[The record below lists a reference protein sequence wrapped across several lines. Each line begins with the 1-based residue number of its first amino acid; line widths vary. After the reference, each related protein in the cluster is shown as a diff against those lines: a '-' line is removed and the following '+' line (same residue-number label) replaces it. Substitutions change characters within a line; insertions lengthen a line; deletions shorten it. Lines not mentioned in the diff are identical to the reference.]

1 MGSGLMSRMAT
12 VLGIGKTDVVAVVRV
27 DGPIG
32 DEFGQRG
39 VSAEGM
45 ESVLRRAFDSDNLRA
60 VAVVINS
67 PGGSPAQS
75 EYIAERIRQLSAEKG
90 VKVFAFCEDMAASG
104 GYWIACAADEI
115 FAARTSLVGS
125 IGVVSSGFGL
135 QDLMSRL
142 GIERRLYTAGKNK
155 ARMDMFSPESDEDIA
170 WVSGLQGR
178 LHEEFKA
185 WVSQRRGTR
194 LRGSGDVLYSGD
206 IWIGTQAVE
215 LGIIDGIGV
224 VRSVIAE
231 RYPDAE
237 IVPIDAPKPLLA
249 RLAGGQVSVA
259 SLTRSVV
266 TGAVQAV
273 ETLPATR
280 FR

>member
-1 MGSGLMSRMAT
+1 MSRIAT
-12 VLGIGKTDVVAVVRV
+12 AMGVRHTDKVAVVRV

-39 VSAEGM
+39 VSADGIE
-45 ESVLRRAFDSDNLRA
+45 EVLRRAFDIDHLRA

-142 GIERRLYTAGKNK
+142 GIERRLYSAGKNK
-155 ARMDMFSPESDEDIA
+155 ARMDMFSPESDEDVA
-170 WVSGLQGR
+170 WLEGLQST

-185 WVSQRRGTR
+185 WVTQRRGKR
-194 LRGSGDVLYSGD
+194 LKAADDVLFSGD
-206 IWIGTQAVE
+206 IWIGARAVE
-215 LGIIDGIGV
+215 LGVVDGVGV
-224 VRSVIAE
+224 LRSVIAE

-237 IVPIDAPKPLLA
+237 IVSIETPRPLLS
-249 RLAGGQVSVA
+249 RLAGGRLSVA
-259 SLTRSVV
+259 ALTQGVV
-266 TGAVQAV
+266 TGAVHAV
-273 ETLPATR
+273 EALPVTR

>member
-1 MGSGLMSRMAT
+1 MSRMAT
-12 VLGIGKTDVVAVVRV
+12 VVGVRHTDKVAVVRV

-39 VSAEGM
+39 VSAEGI
-45 ESVLRRAFDSDNLRA
+45 EEVLRRAFDIDHLRA

-75 EYIAERIRQLSAEKG
+75 EYVAERIRQLSAEKG

-142 GIERRLYTAGKNK
+142 GIERRLYSAGKNK
-155 ARMDMFSPESDEDIA
+155 ARMDMFSPESDDGYLDGELLRA
-170 WVSGLQGR
+170 AACYLLNLVVPKSPHRWPGLWPWPSLWWKPTNPR
-178 LHEEFKA
+178 RDLVKA
-185 WVSQRRGTR
+185 GA
-194 LRGSGDVLYSGD
+194 LIL
-206 IWIGTQAVE
+206 
-215 LGIIDGIGV
+215 
-224 VRSVIAE
+224 
-231 RYPDAE
+231 AE
-237 IVPIDAPKPLLA
+237 IE
-249 RLAGGQVSVA
+249 RLDRAAAKES
-259 SLTRSVV
+259 SCPDT
-266 TGAVQAV
+266 
-273 ETLPATR
+273 
-280 FR
+280 

>member
-1 MGSGLMSRMAT
+1 MSRMAT

-104 GYWIACAADEI
+104 GYWIAGAADEV
-115 FAARTSLVGS
+115 FATLMGEDVEARRNFIQQNAKDVRFL
-125 IGVVSSGFGL
+125 
-135 QDLMSRL
+135 
-142 GIERRLYTAGKNK
+142 
-155 ARMDMFSPESDEDIA
+155 DI
-170 WVSGLQGR
+170 
-178 LHEEFKA
+178 
-185 WVSQRRGTR
+185 
-194 LRGSGDVLYSGD
+194 
-206 IWIGTQAVE
+206 
-215 LGIIDGIGV
+215 
-224 VRSVIAE
+224 
-231 RYPDAE
+231 
-237 IVPIDAPKPLLA
+237 
-249 RLAGGQVSVA
+249 
-259 SLTRSVV
+259 
-266 TGAVQAV
+266 
-273 ETLPATR
+273 
-280 FR
+280 